1 MSYDSLKKSLFE
13 LVLQAIRSS
22 DEIDYRAFYAA
33 TVVSSDGN
41 TATVLPD
48 DMRLRPNGGPLTNR
62 PVRRPNGWTSIPAA
76 NVRCMIGWDGGREDR
91 SFVLLGWDGNGSSAT
106 TTIDVDAT
114 LNLGDNKGQSLCT
127 QTLAAALATFADACK
142 ASTDATLSAA
152 AMTLSLVLGGP
163 APAPLSP
170 LVVTRK
176 TKAS

>member
-1 MSYDSLKKSLFE
+1 VSYDSLKKSLFE

-91 SFVLLGWDGNGSSAT
+91 SFVLLGWDGNGSST
-106 TTIDVDAT
+106 STTIDVDAT
-114 LNLGDNKGQSLCT
+114 LNLGDNIGQAVVT
-127 QTLAAALATFADACK
+127 QGVYTALAAFASALSTSVTLANVIAAGAALNTALLALPKPVTTKVK
-142 ASTDATLSAA
+142 AS
-152 AMTLSLVLGGP
+152 
-163 APAPLSP
+163 
-170 LVVTRK
+170 
-176 TKAS
+176 